1 MGVRHRGIVDAWRLA
16 ERRDPFVP
24 APWQTRTVYLA
35 TFLLAA
41 FVLLPTTIGHVRER
55 WVQAFQVPSNSMNPT
70 LLPGDFLFA
79 DMRYNCP
86 GCGHPVRR
94 GDVAIFVYPN
104 DRTLH
109 YVKRIVALPGDTV
122 AIEGGELKV
131 NGEAVEDDVGS
142 DAPLAMAERRVA
154 PGHVFVLGDNR
165 AASRDS
171 RAFGDVPLSDVVGRP
186 RQIWFSFGDGGVR
199 WERIGRVVQGSEPG
213 ERTGE
218 RIPGEFPDARS
229 IGGPG

>member
-1 MGVRHRGIVDAWRLA
+1 M
-16 ERRDPFVP
+16 
-24 APWQTRTVYLA
+24 
-35 TFLLAA
+35 
-41 FVLLPTTIGHVRER
+41 
-55 WVQAFQVPSNSMNPT
+55 
-70 LLPGDFLFA
+70 
-79 DMRYNCP
+79 
-86 GCGHPVRR
+86 RR

-122 AIEGGELKV
+122 AIGDGELRV
-131 NGEAVEDDVGS
+131 NGAAVEDDVGADGS
-142 DAPLAMAERRVA
+142 LEMVERQVA

-171 RAFGDVPLSDVVGRP
+171 RVFGDVPLSDVVGRP

-199 WERIGRVVQGSEPG
+199 WGRIGRVVQRHEAG

-218 RIPGEFPDARS
+218 RIPGEFPNDPPVD
-229 IGGPG
+229 GPG